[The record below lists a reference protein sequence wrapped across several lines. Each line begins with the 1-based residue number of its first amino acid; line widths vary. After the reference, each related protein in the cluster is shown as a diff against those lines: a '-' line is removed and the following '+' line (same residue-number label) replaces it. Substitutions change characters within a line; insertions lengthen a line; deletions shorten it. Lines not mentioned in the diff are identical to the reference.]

1 MPKTRTKSGKQVLSI
16 SITDAD
22 RCLLEQHCGPKE
34 IGAFLS
40 RLLRTY
46 DTHMRLGKNTLVNRM
61 ERMENYLFTLVER
74 KESTI
79 EK

>member
-22 RCLLEQHCGPKE
+22 RALIERHCGPKE

-46 DTHMRLGKNTLVNRM
+46 DTQVRLGQNTLAHRM
-61 ERMENYLFTLVER
+61 ERLEDYLLTLLEQEEGTME
-74 KESTI
+74 K
-79 EK
+79 